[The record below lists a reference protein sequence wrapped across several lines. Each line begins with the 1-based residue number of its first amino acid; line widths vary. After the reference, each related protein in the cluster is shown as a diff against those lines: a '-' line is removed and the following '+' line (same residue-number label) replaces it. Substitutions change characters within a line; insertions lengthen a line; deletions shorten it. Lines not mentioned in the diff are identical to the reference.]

1 MDYNYLPLDSSPL
14 SMRQLHM
21 LLQYRQKISITYQ
34 AWEAVEACRNYLDE
48 KLSRDTSPY
57 YGINTGFG
65 YLQDVTID
73 AGQTEQLQY
82 NLLMSHACGMG
93 ETVPQEIAKLMLAL
107 KVKSLSYGN
116 SGVQNITIQRLMDL
130 HNNDVIPVVYTQG
143 SLGASG
149 DLAPLSHL
157 CLPIIGMGE
166 VWHAGEKKPTAVV
179 EKALGW
185 QPVPLKS
192 KEGLALINGTQFMLS
207 YGIWCLL
214 KARHLCNMADLLAAL
229 SFDAFNCSM
238 APLSEPIHRVRP
250 HAGQAHSAANL
261 RRWLEGSSIASQQEK
276 HLQDPYSFRCIPQVH
291 GASRD
296 ALAHIESVLLT
307 EVNSVTDN
315 PNIFPEEDLILSGG
329 NFHGQP
335 LALALDY
342 MKIALSELANISE
355 RRIYQLISGQ
365 RNLPLF
371 LVKDAGLNSGFM
383 IPQYTAASIV
393 SANKQLCTPA
403 SVDSISSSNNQ
414 EDHVSMGANAA
425 VQCYQVVNNLEKVL
439 GIELL
444 TAAQALEFRRPAL
457 SSPVLEALMQ
467 AFRNEVPFN
476 EKDRILH
483 NDMMKAVD
491 FVALWKI

>member
-1 MDYNYLPLDSSPL
+1 
-14 SMRQLHM
+14 MR
-21 LLQYRQKISITYQ
+21 K
-34 AWEAVEACRNYLDE
+34 
-48 KLSRDTSPY
+48 
-57 YGINTGFG
+57 
-65 YLQDVTID
+65 
-73 AGQTEQLQY
+73 
-82 NLLMSHACGMG
+82 
-93 ETVPQEIAKLMLAL
+93 
-107 KVKSLSYGN
+107 
-116 SGVQNITIQRLMDL
+116 
-130 HNNDVIPVVYTQG
+130 
-143 SLGASG
+143 
-149 DLAPLSHL
+149 
-157 CLPIIGMGE
+157 
-166 VWHAGEKKPTAVV
+166 
-179 EKALGW
+179 
-185 QPVPLKS
+185 
-192 KEGLALINGTQFMLS
+192 
-207 YGIWCLL
+207 
-214 KARHLCNMADLLAAL
+214 
-229 SFDAFNCSM
+229 
-238 APLSEPIHRVRP
+238 
-250 HAGQAHSAANL
+250 
-261 RRWLEGSSIASQQEK
+261 WLEGSSIAHKAEK

-296 ALAHIESVLLT
+296 ALAHIESVFLT

-315 PNIFPEEDLILSGG
+315 PNIFPDEDLILSGG

-425 VQCYQVVNNLEKVL
+425 TQCYQVVNNLEKVL
-439 GIELL
+439 AIELM
-444 TAAQALEFRRPAL
+444 TAAQALDFRRPAQ
-457 SSPVLEALMQ
+457 SSPALEQLLQ
-467 AFRNEVPFN
+467 AFREKVAFN

-491 FVALWKI
+491 FVALWKF

>member
-1 MDYNYLPLDSSPL
+1 MDYNYLPLDSTPVNL
-14 SMRQLHM
+14 QQLQL
-21 LLQYRQKISITYQ
+21 LLQYKQDISITYQ
-34 AWEAVEACRNYLDE
+34 AWEAVEKCRLYLNE
-48 KLSRDTSPY
+48 KLKIDPKPY

-73 AGQTEQLQY
+73 PAQTEQLQY
-82 NLLMSHACGMG
+82 NLLMSHACGLG
-93 ETVPQEIAKLMLAL
+93 ETVPVEIAKLMLAL
-107 KVKSLSYGN
+107 KVKSLSYGH

-149 DLAPLSHL
+149 DLSPLSHL

-166 VWHAGEKKPTAVV
+166 VWYKCERRAMAEV
-179 EKALGW
+179 EQELGW
-185 QPVPLKS
+185 APVPLKS
-192 KEGLALINGTQFMLS
+192 KEGLALINGTQFMLA
-207 YGIWCLL
+207 YGSWCML
-214 KARHLCNMADLLAAL
+214 KAKHLLEMADLLAAL
-229 SFDAFNCSM
+229 SFDAFDCSL

-250 HAGQAHSAANL
+250 HAGQAKSAANL
-261 RRWLEGSSIASQQEK
+261 RKWLEGSPLAHKAEK

-342 MKIALSELANISE
+342 MKIALSELGNISE

-425 VQCYQVVNNLEKVL
+425 TQCYQVVNNLEKVL
-439 GIELL
+439 AIELM
-444 TAAQALEFRRPAL
+444 TAAQALDFRRPMQ
-457 SSPVLEALMQ
+457 SSPEIETLVA
-467 AFRNEVPFN
+467 AFRENVAFN

-483 NDMMKAVD
+483 DDMMKAVD